1 MNYCWRKVAVFI
13 SIKKSCFKENIHY
26 RILKNN
32 LNALGLHNLSFL
44 IILLNLKTKNHGKL
58 TLWHRSNIIN
68 CLGSRI
74 YWIQRRRINTYSI
87 GNCSYFSFTES
98 NSG

>member
-44 IILLNLKTKNHGKL
+44 IILLNLKTKNHG
-58 TLWHRSNIIN
+58 
-68 CLGSRI
+68 I
-74 YWIQRRRINTYSI
+74 YQGIQRLCHARQS
-87 GNCSYFSFTES
+87 C
-98 NSG
+98 